1 MQVYP
6 LKALPVANGYFQG
19 AIAALDILNGHNSRK
34 FSVLELICNVSDGI
48 AHSLVEVVLCQLR
61 TLY

>member
-34 FSVLELICNVSDGI
+34 FKVF
-48 AHSLVEVVLCQLR
+48 
-61 TLY
+61 